1 MTQILDPV
9 VSHDCDGA
17 GWLMVAPGLSR
28 VCECRLR
35 PLEAP

>member
-1 MTQILDPV
+1 MVRLILEPV
-9 VSHDCDGA
+9 ISHECDA